1 MSWHSILRSLSAVLL
16 LIVAFYGGPDSP
28 VVTPKVKPVIDID
41 SSAAFVLTDTGE
53 ESTVSTPYF
62 FDSRVQEAL
71 KNNGYQWKRFDD
83 SVDIES
89 QEFLAE
95 HWKSAYKKAI
105 EDSNGKR
112 PWLLIGNKEGGESI
126 SLPEQP
132 EKIIELINRYGASE

>member
-1 MSWHSILRSLSAVLL
+1 MSWYSVLRALSAVLL
-16 LIVAFYGGPDSP
+16 LVVAFYNGGDST
-28 VVTPKVKPVIDID
+28 VVTPRVNPVIDVD

-53 ESTVSTPYF
+53 GTTVSTPYF

-71 KNNGYQWKRFDD
+71 KDNGYQWKRFDD

-89 QEFLAE
+89 QVFLAD

-112 PWLLIGNKEGGESI
+112 PWLIIGNPKGGESI
-126 SLPEQP
+126 PLPEQP
-132 EKIIELINRYGASE
+132 EKIVDLINRYGASE